1 MSIPRITSPEELERV
16 LEESRRVPV
25 WLLKHSLI
33 CPLSDYGKRE
43 FESFASSVGEAGSF
57 AIIEVQNARDLSDEV
72 ARRLGIRHDTPQV
85 LLVVDAE
92 AKWHASHWEISV
104 SALADARRHESR
116 RAGSAAE

>member
-1 MSIPRITSPEELERV
+1 MSIRKMTSPEDLEK
-16 LEESRRVPV
+16 LLGESRRVPV

-33 CPLSDYGKRE
+33 CQLSDYGKRE
-43 FESFASSVGEAGSF
+43 FEAFASSIGEAGIF

-85 LLVVDAE
+85 LLVVDGE

-104 SALADARRHESR
+104 SALAAARRHESR
-116 RAGSAAE
+116 RHGSAAE